1 MIDSHCH
8 LDARQFDTDRDQ
20 VVERAKKAN
29 VRLIINPASD
39 FASNERI
46 AEIGKEFSGYVL
58 PCAGID
64 PVSCLKE
71 NKINALEKYLESC
84 VAIGEVG
91 LDYYWS
97 KEKERQMENFER
109 LIDIA
114 RDYGKP
120 LIIHAREAMKDVL
133 DALER
138 KHAELAILHCFSGDG
153 TEAKR
158 AEDLGYYISFAT
170 NIVYRDS
177 KSLIKDISL
186 SIMLVET
193 DSPYLSPNRSGRN
206 EPKNVLL
213 AIKEIAKAREL
224 SVDELDRMT
233 ERNTRKAFA
242 L

>member
-8 LDARQFDTDRDQ
+8 LDAREFDKDRKQ
-20 VVERAKKAN
+20 VIEAAKTAG
-29 VRLIINPASD
+29 VRLIIDPASD

-46 AEIGKEFSGYVL
+46 AEIARDYRGYVL

-64 PVSCLKE
+64 PISCLKD

-91 LDYYWS
+91 LDYYWNR
-97 KEKERQMENFER
+97 EKEQQTENFTR
-109 LIDIA
+109 FIDIA
-114 RDYGKP
+114 KEYEKP
-120 LIIHAREAMKDVL
+120 LIVHAREAMKDTL
-133 DALER
+133 DMLEK
-138 KHAELAILHCFSGDG
+138 KHAELAILHCFSGDKL
-153 TEAKR
+153 EAKK

-186 SIMLVET
+186 SNILVET
-193 DSPYLSPNRSGRN
+193 DSPYLSPTRSGRN
-206 EPKNVLL
+206 EPKNVRQALE
-213 AIKEIAKAREL
+213 EIAKASGL
-224 SVDELDRMT
+224 PVDELDRIT
-233 ERNTRKAFA
+233 ERNARKAFV

>member
-8 LDARQFDTDRDQ
+8 LDAKEFDKDRKQ
-20 VVERAKKAN
+20 VIEAAKTAG
-29 VRLIINPASD
+29 VRLIIDPASD

-71 NKINALEKYLESC
+71 NKINALEKYLDNC
-84 VAIGEVG
+84 VAVGEVG
-91 LDYYWS
+91 LDYYWN
-97 KEKERQMENFER
+97 KEKERQMENFKIF
-109 LIDIA
+109 IDIA
-114 RDYGKP
+114 KEYEKP
-120 LIIHAREAMKDVL
+120 LIVHAREAMKDTL
-133 DALER
+133 DMLER
-138 KHAELAILHCFSGDG
+138 KHAELAILHCFSGNKL
-153 TEAKR
+153 EAKR

-186 SIMLVET
+186 SNILVET
-193 DSPYLSPNRSGRN
+193 DSPYLSPTRSGRN
-206 EPKNVLL
+206 EPKNVRQALE
-213 AIKEIAKAREL
+213 EIAQVKEL
-224 SVDELDRMT
+224 PVDELGRIT
-233 ERNTRKAFA
+233 ERNARKAFV